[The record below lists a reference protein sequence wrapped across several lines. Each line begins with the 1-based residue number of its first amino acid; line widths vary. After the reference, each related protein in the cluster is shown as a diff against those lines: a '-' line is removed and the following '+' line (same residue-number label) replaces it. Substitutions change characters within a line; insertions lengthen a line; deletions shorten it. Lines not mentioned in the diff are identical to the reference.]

1 MENSRL
7 SPQVVQTTAAYYA
20 AFLAMG
26 ISMSVLG
33 PTLPGL
39 AKQVQAS
46 LGAIGILFTARS
58 LGSLIGSVG
67 GGMVYD
73 HLKGHRLMALMITIS
88 AVLAAL
94 VPYVPLLWLLTAL
107 MFFTGAAQGMLNIGG
122 NTLLVWLHGAKVGPY
137 MNGLHFAFGVGTFLT
152 PILVAQFITRPGG
165 LATTY
170 LLAGILILP
179 TALVALLPSP
189 ASPHA
194 RLSQDRQRV
203 DPWLIVLIG
212 LVFGTYSGA
221 STGFGGWIYT
231 YALEVGLA
239 DARSAAYLT
248 SAFWGAFTLG
258 RLVAIPLARRFQPRA
273 ILAADFGGGLI
284 VLLAMLLWPRSAA
297 AVIFTAAAF
306 GFALASIYPTTMSLA
321 SQLMPISGRIT
332 GLFSVGNS
340 VGMMIVPW
348 AIGQLFESAGP
359 ASMAWVL
366 MIDMGMALG
375 VLVLLAGWT
384 RKAVLAS
391 VTASN
396 PGLPV
401 EPGSQA

>member
-1 MENSRL
+1 MKNSQIRI
-7 SPQVVQTTAAYYA
+7 PVAQTTAAYYA

-67 GGMVYD
+67 GGVVYD

-88 AVLAAL
+88 AILAAL
-94 VPYVPLLWLLTAL
+94 IPYVPLLWLLTAL
-107 MFFTGAAQGMLNIGG
+107 LFFTGAAQGMLNIGG
-122 NTLLVWLHGAKVGPY
+122 NTLLVWLHGANVGPY

-165 LATTY
+165 LTTTY

-189 ASPHA
+189 VNPHS
-194 RLSQDRQRV
+194 RRSQDKPRV
-203 DPWLIVLIG
+203 DPWLVVLIG

-231 YALEVGLA
+231 YALQVGLA

-258 RLVAIPLARRFQPRA
+258 RLAAIPLARRFQPRA
-273 ILAADFGGGLI
+273 ILAADFGGGL
-284 VLLAMLLWPRSAA
+284 VALLAMLFWPHSAP

-321 SQLMPISGRIT
+321 SQLLPISGRIT
-332 GLFSVGNS
+332 GMFSVGNS
-340 VGMMIVPW
+340 VGMMVVPW
-348 AIGQLFESAGP
+348 AIGQLFDSAGP

-366 MIDMGMALG
+366 MVDMASALG
-375 VLVLLAGWT
+375 VLALLARWT
-384 RKAVLAS
+384 RKSNSTAALLSDLAV
-391 VTASN
+391 
-396 PGLPV
+396 PI
-401 EPGSQA
+401 EPEPES